1 MCLLSRNLRGRDALA
16 ARPRNRRGR
25 KGGPVNTV
33 TAVGTLVDP
42 LRLERSP
49 KGVDFVRF
57 TIDVAK
63 RSKDDTTKVMRFQCI
78 ARDDIARNLAATVEA
93 GDRLIVAGEVRQ
105 SKQRNRIGAPVTVVE
120 LVVADVAP
128 SLRYVGLR

>member
-1 MCLLSRNLRGRDALA
+1 
-16 ARPRNRRGR
+16 
-25 KGGPVNTV
+25 VNTV
-33 TAVGTLVDP
+33 TAVGTLADP

-57 TIDVAK
+57 TVDVAK

-128 SLRYVGLR
+128 SLRYVELR